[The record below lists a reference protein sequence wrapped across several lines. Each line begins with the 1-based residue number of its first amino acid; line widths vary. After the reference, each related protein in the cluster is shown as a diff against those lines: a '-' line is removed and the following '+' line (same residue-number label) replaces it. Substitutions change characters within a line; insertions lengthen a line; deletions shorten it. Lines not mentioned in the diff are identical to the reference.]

1 MGKIKKLELS
11 VAEKE
16 VLGRGY
22 RSGEKHTFRQRC
34 QMILLKSE
42 GLTNKR
48 IGQVFSCH
56 EMTVY
61 GWVKRYETE
70 GISGLRTKEGSGRAP
85 ILRTAED
92 LARVREKV
100 SLHRQRVGLAKAE
113 LEEELGKN
121 FSEKTLRRFLKKTVV
136 DINAYES
143 DPNSNPMKI
152 FTD

>member
-11 VAEKE
+11 VAETEALEK
-16 VLGRGY
+16 GY

-42 GLTNKR
+42 GLTNKK
-48 IGQVFSCH
+48 IGELFSCH
-56 EMTVY
+56 EMTIY

-70 GISGLRTKEGSGRAP
+70 GISGLQTKEGSGRAP

-92 LARVREKV
+92 LVRVREKV
-100 SLHRQRVGLAKAE
+100 REHRQRIGLARAE
-113 LEEELGKN
+113 LEEELGKA
-121 FSEKTLRRFLKKTVV
+121 FSEKTLRRFLKKTVA
-136 DINAYES
+136 DINAYAH
-143 DPNSNPMKI
+143 DPKADLMKI

>member
-11 VAEKE
+11 VAEREALEK
-16 VLGRGY
+16 GY

-42 GLTNKR
+42 GLTNKK
-48 IGQVFSCH
+48 IGELFSCH

-70 GISGLRTKEGSGRAP
+70 GISGLPTKEGSGRSP
-85 ILRTAED
+85 ILRTKED

-100 SLHRQRVGLAKAE
+100 SEHRQRIGLARAE

-121 FSEKTLRRFLKKTVV
+121 FSEKTLRRFLKKTVA
-136 DINAYES
+136 DINGYES
-143 DPNSNPMKI
+143 DPKADLMKI

>member
-11 VAEKE
+11 VAESEALEK
-16 VLGRGY
+16 GY
-22 RSGEKHTFRQRC
+22 RSGEKHTFRRRC

-42 GLTNKR
+42 GLTNKK
-48 IGQVFSCH
+48 IGELFSCH
-56 EMTVY
+56 QMTVY

-70 GISGLRTKEGSGRAP
+70 GISGLQTKEGSGRAP

-100 SLHRQRVGLAKAE
+100 SLHRQRIGMAKAE

-121 FSEKTLRRFLKKTVV
+121 FSEKTLRRFLKKTAA
-136 DINAYES
+136 DINAYAH
-143 DPNSNPMKI
+143 DPKADLTKI

>member
-16 VLGRGY
+16 VLERGY

-42 GLTNKR
+42 GLTNKK
-48 IGQVFSCH
+48 IGQIFSCH
-56 EMTVY
+56 EMTIY
-61 GWVKRYETE
+61 SWVRRYETE
-70 GISGLRTKEGSGRAP
+70 GISGLQTKEGSGRVP

-100 SLHRQRVGLAKAE
+100 SLHRQRIGLARAE

-121 FSEKTLRRFLKKTVV
+121 FSEKTLRRFLKKTVA

-143 DPNSNPMKI
+143 DPKADLMKI